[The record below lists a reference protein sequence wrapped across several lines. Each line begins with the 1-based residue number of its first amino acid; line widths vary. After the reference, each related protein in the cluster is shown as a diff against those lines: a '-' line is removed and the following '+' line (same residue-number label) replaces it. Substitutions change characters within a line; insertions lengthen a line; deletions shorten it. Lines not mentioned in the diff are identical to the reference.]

1 MDFLPDD
8 AVVIVA
14 RAPEKGSTDPDP
26 PLRRLEAIESRAF
39 EPRRRRFRQVAV
51 LVIDREPL

>member
-14 RAPEKGSTDPDP
+14 RAPEKGSTEPGP
-26 PLRRLEAIESRAF
+26 PLRRLEAFESSAF
-39 EPRRRRFRQVAV
+39 APQRRLFRQ
-51 LVIDREPL
+51 LTHLTD

>member
-14 RAPEKGSTDPDP
+14 RAPEKGSTDPGP
-26 PLRRLEAIESRAF
+26 PLRRLEAFESSAF
-39 EPRRRRFRQVAV
+39 APR
-51 LVIDREPL
+51 